1 MHVRVR
7 VRVCMRAFVEHPTLC
22 ERVRVCNLRVIVAD
36 HDLSPGRS
44 GAPTFDGLGYFCA
57 KTGV

>member
-1 MHVRVR
+1 MRVF
-7 VRVCMRAFVEHPTLC
+7 MRACVEHPTLC
-22 ERVRVCNLRVIVAD
+22 ERVRACNLRVIVAD